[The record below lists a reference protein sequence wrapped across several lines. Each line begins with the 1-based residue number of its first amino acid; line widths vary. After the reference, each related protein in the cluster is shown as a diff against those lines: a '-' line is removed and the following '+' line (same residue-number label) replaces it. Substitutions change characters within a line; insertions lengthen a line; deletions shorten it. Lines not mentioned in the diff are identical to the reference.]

1 MIDCIILGDSIAVGT
16 HIQRLECTSYSTGGI
31 NTWQW
36 NKKYSKVDLTAN
48 TVIISLGS
56 NDHKFVKTEKELR
69 TIRERVKAKKVF
81 WILPA
86 GNLKASEVDIEVVQ
100 HLIKEIAIQYGDIV
114 LPIPRVSSDKIHPT
128 ASGYRELADKTK

>member
-1 MIDCIILGDSIAVGT
+1 MIDCIVLGDSIAVGT
-16 HIQRLECTSYSTGGI
+16 HLQRYECVSYSKGGI

-36 NKKYSKVDLTAN
+36 NKTYSNVNLTAE

-69 TIRERVKAKKVF
+69 MMRERVKAKRVF

-86 GNLKASEVDIEVVQ
+86 GNLAESGVDIEVIR
-100 HLIKEIAIQYGDIV
+100 HTIKEIATQYGDSV
-114 LPIPRVSSDKIHPT
+114 LPINRVSPDKIHPT
-128 ASGYRELADKTK
+128 GSGYRELADKTK